1 MHRVGS
7 IQRVYSNELIPVFGF
22 EANRI
27 AQRSSIA
34 FELHLHPVAIHQH
47 YAFSETERV
56 GSKEMNMHMTRHAM
70 LDELEVMMLKVRQ
83 TVRHI
88 LLACLNHFLPQ
99 QFAIALNRD
108 LTLDRAKVSSNHK
121 FWTDAA
127 LAQL

>member
-7 IQRVYSNELIPVFGF
+7 IQRVYSKELISVFGF
-22 EANRI
+22 NANLI

-47 YAFSETERV
+47 NAFSETERV

-70 LDELEVMMLKVRQ
+70 LVELKVMMLKVRQ

-88 LLACLNHFLPQ
+88 LLACLYRLLPQ
-99 QFAIALNRD
+99 RLAIALNRD
-108 LTLDRAKVSSNHK
+108 PVSYTHLRAHE
-121 FWTDAA
+121 TDS
-127 LAQL
+127 